1 MMIERALKIGLA
13 ALVATTVGSNSAWGA
28 SEPGWYYGLN
38 GGRANADMVKSDRDT
53 DANLLIATA
62 GPPLTSSSTVTD
74 HDTSWSIF
82 FGYQL
87 SPYFAFEA
95 GYLNLGSYAYRYAG
109 TANLTGLGGGIDP
122 TSVDLTLDFKG
133 YPLAAIGILP
143 IGQLFE
149 VHARAGVLLTN
160 AESIFNASAGTA
172 RIGGNE
178 SASSQDVFYG
188 AGAGMNLGD
197 TWSLSL
203 DWIKYSKVGDGDVI
217 ADTDLDAL
225 SLSLIYRFGP
235 F

>member
-13 ALVATTVGSNSAWGA
+13 FLVASTVGSTSAWGA

-38 GGRANADMVKSDRDT
+38 AGRAQADIVKSELDA
-53 DANLLIATA
+53 DANALIATA
-62 GPPLTSSSTVTD
+62 GPPLTSSSTLTG

-82 FGYQL
+82 FGYQF
-87 SPYFAFEA
+87 SSYFAFEA
-95 GYLNLGSYAYRYAG
+95 GYLNLGSFAYRYAG

-133 YPLAAIGILP
+133 YPVAAIGMLP
-143 IGQLFE
+143 IGQLFD

-160 AESIFNASAGTA
+160 AKSKFSASAGTA

-178 SASSQDVFYG
+178 SASSQDLFYG

-197 TWSLSL
+197 IWSLSL
-203 DWIKYSKVGDGDVI
+203 DWVKYSKVGDGNVI